1 MLCTAVVTTMT
12 SNSPAATELGPHDAQ
27 ASEPGTSLPVHGA
40 LAAAMERLVSLA
52 AASVRA
58 SFAFIILTGSDRRS
72 FGAGPGLPLWVSHDS
87 GAFWRSGIGE
97 RISEGP
103 VILRDTGDAN
113 GAPEEFAARELGIR
127 SLLGVP
133 IRASTGELI
142 GVLCAADPEPTEWSD
157 DDQLMLAQ
165 FGSTAASDW
174 ELRHSLAEH
183 EANERRMGF
192 YNNHDALTG
201 LANRANL
208 LDRLRFAI
216 ERPTLMQRSNNGDSA
231 NAVHVPDDELIAVFF
246 LDINN
251 FRRVNDQFGH
261 QVGDLLLASVGKR
274 LRQAAGASACVAR
287 LGGDEFAVLIDRIE
301 GADMAEHVAQRFREV
316 LSKPT
321 VVGNEEIVLT
331 VSIGIS
337 LSTTSA
343 ELAEHMLRGA
353 DLAMTRAKRAEHTEI
368 QPKPVVF
375 DWAIAAEAR
384 AKRRLQDELREA
396 VAQNEFV
403 LHYMPIVRLA
413 TGEIEGVE
421 ALVRWQHPTRGL
433 MLPSQF
439 LGVAEEL
446 DIISEVGRCVLY
458 QACRQVVEWNRDVVL
473 DSPLSIAVNLSA
485 RQFNAVGFLND
496 VVEVIRIHSLPS
508 RSLELEVTEQE
519 VERDIARAYGVMQS
533 LRVVGAVI
541 HMDDFGKGNSPLG
554 YLQRLPLDG
563 VKIDHTLVNRMDRD
577 ERALR
582 LVRSVVGLSREFGLD
597 VVAEGIAAASH
608 LTTLQDIGCTH
619 GQGPLFSSA
628 VEATAI
634 SRMLHAR
641 PW

>member
-1 MLCTAVVTTMT
+1 
-12 SNSPAATELGPHDAQ
+12 
-27 ASEPGTSLPVHGA
+27 
-40 LAAAMERLVSLA
+40 
-52 AASVRA
+52 
-58 SFAFIILTGSDRRS
+58 
-72 FGAGPGLPLWVSHDS
+72 VSHDS

-103 VILRDTGDAN
+103 VILRDTGDSN
-113 GAPEEFAARELGIR
+113 GAPEEYAARELGIR

-142 GVLCAADPEPTEWSD
+142 GVFCAADPEPTQWSD
-157 DDQLMLAQ
+157 DDELMLEQ
-165 FGSTAASDW
+165 FASTAASDW

-208 LDRLRFAI
+208 LDRLRFAL
-216 ERPTLMQRSNNGDSA
+216 ERPTLTHRPSNNGDSP
-231 NAVHVPDDELIAVFF
+231 NALHVPDDELIAVFF

-251 FRRVNDQFGH
+251 FRTVNDRFGH
-261 QVGDLLLASVGKR
+261 QVGDLLLASIGKR

-287 LGGDEFAVLIDRIE
+287 LGGDEFAVLIERIE

-321 VVGNEEIVLT
+321 VVGKEEILLT

-353 DLAMTRAKRAEHTEI
+353 DLAMTRAKRAALTDI

-384 AKRRLQDELREA
+384 AKRRLQDELRDA

-433 MLPSQF
+433 MLPSHF

-446 DIISEVGRCVLY
+446 DIISEVGRCVLHE
-458 QACRQVVEWNRDVVL
+458 ACRQVVEWNRDAPL
-473 DSPLSIAVNLSA
+473 GSPLSIAVNLSA

-496 VVEVIRIHSLPS
+496 VTEAIRTYSLPP
-508 RSLELEVTEQE
+508 RSLVLEVNEQV

-554 YLQRLPLDG
+554 FLQRLPLDG
-563 VKIDHTLVNRMDRD
+563 VKIDHALVNRMDRD

-628 VEATAI
+628 VEAPAI

>member
-1 MLCTAVVTTMT
+1 
-12 SNSPAATELGPHDAQ
+12 
-27 ASEPGTSLPVHGA
+27 
-40 LAAAMERLVSLA
+40 MERLVSLA

-58 SFAFIILTGSDRRS
+58 SFAFIILTGNDRRS
-72 FGAGPGLPLWVSHDS
+72 FGAGPGLPRWVSHDA

-97 RISEGP
+97 LISQGP
-103 VILRDTGDAN
+103 VVLRDRGDAN
-113 GAPEEFAARELGIR
+113 SAPEEYAVRELGIR

-133 IRASTGELI
+133 IRASAGELI
-142 GVLCAADPEPTEWSD
+142 GVLCAADPEPTQWSD
-157 DDQLMLAQ
+157 EDQLMLVQ
-165 FGSTAASDW
+165 FASTAASDW
-174 ELRHSLAEH
+174 ELRHSLSQH

-192 YNNHDALTG
+192 FNNHDALTG
-201 LANRANL
+201 LANRTNL
-208 LDRLRFAI
+208 LDRLRFAV
-216 ERPTLMQRSNNGDSA
+216 ERPTLVSPSANGDSA
-231 NAVHVPDDELIAVFF
+231 NAVHVPEDELVAVFF

-251 FRRVNDQFGH
+251 FRKVNDQFGH
-261 QVGDLLLASVGKR
+261 QVGDLLLASIGKR

-287 LGGDEFAVLIDRIE
+287 LGGDEFAVLIERIE

-316 LSKPT
+316 LSEPT
-321 VVGNEEIVLT
+321 LIGKEEIVLT

-353 DLAMTRAKRAEHTEI
+353 DLAMTRAKRAEQTDI
-368 QPKPVVF
+368 QPRPVIF

-396 VAQNEFV
+396 VERNEFV

-413 TGEIEGVE
+413 TGDIEGVE

-433 MLPSQF
+433 MPPLQF

-446 DIISEVGRCVLY
+446 DIISDVGRSILH
-458 QACRQVVEWNRDVVL
+458 QACHQLEEWNREAIRTA
-473 DSPLSIAVNLSA
+473 PLSIAVNLSA
-485 RQFNAVGFLND
+485 RQFNAVGFLKD
-496 VVEVIRIHSLPS
+496 VVEIIRVHALPP
-508 RSLELEVTEQE
+508 RSLVLEVNEQV
-519 VERDIARAYGVMQS
+519 VERDVDRAYGVMQS
-533 LRVVGAVI
+533 LRAVGAVI

-554 YLQRLPLDG
+554 FLQRLPLDG
-563 VKIDHTLVNRMDRD
+563 VKIDHSLVNRMDQD

-608 LTTLQDIGCTH
+608 LTTLQEIGCTH

-628 VEATAI
+628 VEATVI
-634 SRMLHAR
+634 SRMLQAR

>member
-1 MLCTAVVTTMT
+1 MT
-12 SNSPAATELGPHDAQ
+12 SHSTAATEHAPPNAH
-27 ASEPGTSLPVHGA
+27 ASEPGTSLPVHGP

-58 SFAFIILTGSDRRS
+58 PFAFIILTGSDRRA
-72 FGAGPGLPLWVSHDS
+72 FGAGPGLPPWVSHDA

-97 RISEGP
+97 LINDGP
-103 VILRDTGDAN
+103 VILRDTGDTN
-113 GAPEEFAARELGIR
+113 GAPEEYAARELGIR

-133 IRASTGELI
+133 IRAASGELI
-142 GVLCAADPEPTEWSD
+142 GVFCAADPEPTQWSD
-157 DDQLMLAQ
+157 DDQSMLEQ
-165 FGSTAASDW
+165 FASTAASDW

-208 LDRLRFAI
+208 LDRLRFAL
-216 ERPTLMQRSNNGDSA
+216 ERPTLAHRSNNGDSA
-231 NAVHVPDDELIAVFF
+231 NALHVPDDELIAVFF

-251 FRRVNDQFGH
+251 FRTVNDRFGH
-261 QVGDLLLASVGKR
+261 QVGDLLLASIGKR

-287 LGGDEFAVLIDRIE
+287 LGGDEFAVLIERIE
-301 GADMAEHVAQRFREV
+301 GADMAQHVAERFREV

-321 VVGNEEIVLT
+321 VVGKEEILLT

-353 DLAMTRAKRAEHTEI
+353 DLAMTRAKRATQTDI

-375 DWAIAAEAR
+375 DWALAAEAR
-384 AKRRLQDELREA
+384 AKRRLQDELRDA

-403 LHYMPIVRLA
+403 LHYMPIVRLV
-413 TGEIEGVE
+413 TGDIEGVE

-433 MLPSQF
+433 LPPSEF

-446 DIISEVGRCVLY
+446 DIISEVARLVLH
-458 QACRQVVEWNRDVVL
+458 QACGQVVEWNRELAQDR
-473 DSPLSIAVNLSA
+473 PLAIAVNLSA

-496 VVEVIRIHSLPS
+496 VAGVIRTFALPA
-508 RSLELEVTEQE
+508 RSLVLEVNEQV
-519 VERDIARAYGVMQS
+519 VERDVSRAYGVMQS

-554 YLQRLPLDG
+554 FLQRLPLDG

-608 LTTLQDIGCTH
+608 LTTLQEIGCTH
-619 GQGPLFSSA
+619 GQGPLFSPA
-628 VEATAI
+628 VEASAI
-634 SRMLHAR
+634 SRMLQSR

>member
-1 MLCTAVVTTMT
+1 ME
-12 SNSPAATELGPHDAQ
+12 PAALNAHSADQ
-27 ASEPGTSLPVHGA
+27 GTSLPVHGP

-58 SFAFIILTGSDRRS
+58 PFAFVILTGSDRRA
-72 FGAGPGLPLWVSHDS
+72 FGAGPGLPPWVSHDA

-97 RISEGP
+97 QISEGP
-103 VILRDTGDAN
+103 VVLRDTGDTN
-113 GAPEEFAARELGIR
+113 GAPEEYAARELGIR

-142 GVLCAADPEPTEWSD
+142 GVFCAADPEPTQWSD
-157 DDQLMLAQ
+157 EDQSILEQ
-165 FGSTAASDW
+165 FASTAASDW

-208 LDRLRFAI
+208 LDRLRFAL
-216 ERPTLMQRSNNGDSA
+216 ERPTLIPRSHNGDSP
-231 NAVHVPDDELIAVFF
+231 NAVPVPDDELIAVFF

-251 FRRVNDQFGH
+251 FRTINDRFGH
-261 QVGDLLLASVGKR
+261 QVGDLLLASIGKR

-287 LGGDEFAVLIDRIE
+287 LGGDEFAVLIERIE
-301 GADMAEHVAQRFREV
+301 GADMAEHVAERFREV

-321 VVGNEEIVLT
+321 IVGKEEILLT

-353 DLAMTRAKRAEHTEI
+353 DLAMTRAKRAAQTDI
-368 QPKPVVF
+368 QPRPVVF

-384 AKRRLQDELREA
+384 AKRRLQDELRDA
-396 VAQNEFV
+396 VSQNEFV

-413 TGEIEGVE
+413 TGDIEGIE
-421 ALVRWQHPTRGL
+421 ALMRWQHPTRGL
-433 MLPSQF
+433 LLPSEF

-446 DIISEVGRCVLY
+446 DIISEVARWVLH
-458 QACRQVVEWNRDVVL
+458 QACAQVVEWNAAFPADR
-473 DSPLSIAVNLSA
+473 PLGIAVNLSA
-485 RQFNAVGFLND
+485 RQFNASGFLND
-496 VVEVIRIHSLPS
+496 VGGVIRTYALPP
-508 RSLELEVTEQE
+508 RSLVLEVNEQA
-519 VERDIARAYGVMQS
+519 VERDIPRAYGVMQS

-554 YLQRLPLDG
+554 FLQRLPLDG
-563 VKIDHTLVNRMDRD
+563 VKIDHSLVNRMDRD

-608 LTTLQDIGCTH
+608 LTMLQEIGCTH

-628 VEATAI
+628 VDAGAI
-634 SRMLHAR
+634 SRMLEAR

>member
-1 MLCTAVVTTMT
+1 MT
-12 SNSPAATELGPHDAQ
+12 SNAHAATEL
-27 ASEPGTSLPVHGA
+27 ASHEAPAPESGTSLPVHGP

-52 AASVRA
+52 SACVRA
-58 SFAFIILTGSDRRS
+58 PFAFIILTGSDRRS
-72 FGAGPGLPLWVSHDS
+72 FGAGPGLPQWVSHDA
-87 GAFWRSGIGE
+87 GALWRSGIGE
-97 RISEGP
+97 RISAGP
-103 VILRDTGDAN
+103 VILLDTGNSN
-113 GAPEEFAARELGIR
+113 GMPEEFAAKELGIR

-142 GVLCAADPEPTEWSD
+142 GVFCAADPEPTQWSD
-157 DDQLMLAQ
+157 DDRVMLEQ
-165 FGSTAASDW
+165 FASTAASDW

-192 YNNHDALTG
+192 YNNHDVLTG

-208 LDRLRFAI
+208 LDRLRFAL
-216 ERPTLMQRSNNGDSA
+216 ERPTFVRRSDNGDSP
-231 NAVHVPDDELIAVFF
+231 NALHVPDDELIAVFF

-251 FRRVNDQFGH
+251 FRTVNDRFGH
-261 QVGDLLLASVGKR
+261 QVGDLLLASIGKR

-287 LGGDEFAVLIDRIE
+287 LGGDEFAVLIERIE

-321 VVGNEEIVLT
+321 VIGKEEIILT

-337 LSTTSA
+337 LSTTTA

-353 DLAMTRAKRAEHTEI
+353 DLAMTRAKRAAITDI
-368 QPKPVVF
+368 QPRPIVF

-384 AKRRLQDELREA
+384 AKRRLQDELRDA
-396 VAQNEFV
+396 VSQNEFV

-421 ALVRWQHPTRGL
+421 ALVRWRHPVRGL
-433 MLPSQF
+433 LLPSEF

-446 DIISEVGRCVLY
+446 DIISEVGRCVLH
-458 QACRQVVEWNRDVVL
+458 QACRQFEEWKADASL

-485 RQFNAVGFLND
+485 RQFNTVGFLND
-496 VVEVIRIHSLPS
+496 VAEVIRIHSLPP
-508 RSLELEVTEQE
+508 RSLVLEVNEQ
-519 VERDIARAYGVMQS
+519 VVQRDLARAYSVMQS

-554 YLQRLPLDG
+554 FLQRLPLDG
-563 VKIDHTLVNRMDRD
+563 VKIDHELVNRMDRD

-608 LTTLQDIGCTH
+608 LTTLQEIGCTH

-628 VEATAI
+628 VDASAI
-634 SRMLHAR
+634 SRMLRDR